1 MPMDA
6 REPKRKPE
14 TSRRIEALSLGQLSP
29 LLATIDELLSL
40 LTWTHP
46 AGHRAPILLLLIHA
60 AFSLLIRPP
69 TGFVDLLLLPLA
81 SAALL
86 ALKHH
91 RRLRLLPPHIRRLAG
106 LDLANRIA
114 LGFLNLALYLSIS
127 SRSLFSVLNTHPRS
141 SLLSFFFLFY
151 LIPFFLFPHL
161 PASPSSF
168 LLPLLLSW
176 NSPPL
181 RWLRKLVSSSAWY
194 RSYGSLDHLD
204 RFKTGNRPIKSRCSY
219 SKTTIEEQQ
228 QQAHLQEQGQEQ
240 EQNPEHPTST
250 TTSPSGTATARPEK
264 RMLIIR
270 IKLLIIEN
278 QRWDQDHGWS
288 SELTREDTRLVGG
301 QWTDM
306 YGQEVCK
313 PKDIKLPPPP
323 PRSEQ
328 DRWASIEG
336 EGGWRW
342 DDREWSVVRPDHPRH
357 HDHLSSA
364 PLFLRLAFGPLLSSA
379 HPAWSVD
386 QHGWTYGDHSWTAF
400 SDSPRFNSF
409 VRKRKW
415 TRVVALTA
423 PLCA

>member
-6 REPKRKPE
+6 REPTRKPK
-14 TSRRIEALSLGQLSP
+14 TSRRIEALSLGQLP
-29 LLATIDELLSL
+29 ALLATIDELLSL

-60 AFSLLIRPP
+60 ASSLLICPP

-86 ALKHH
+86 TLKHH

-114 LGFLNLALYLSIS
+114 LCSLNLALYLSIS
-127 SRSLFSVLNTHPRS
+127 SRSLFSFLNTHPRS

-204 RFKTGNRPIKSRCSY
+204 PSKTGNRPIKSRCSY

-228 QQAHLQEQGQEQ
+228 QQQAHLQEQGQEQ
-240 EQNPEHPTST
+240 EQNQEHQTST
-250 TTSPSGTATARPEK
+250 ITSPSGTTTARPEK

-270 IKLLIIEN
+270 IELMIIEN
-278 QRWDQDHGWS
+278 QRWDQEHG
-288 SELTREDTRLVGG
+288 
-301 QWTDM
+301 
-306 YGQEVCK
+306 
-313 PKDIKLPPPP
+313 
-323 PRSEQ
+323 
-328 DRWASIEG
+328 
-336 EGGWRW
+336 
-342 DDREWSVVRPDHPRH
+342 VRPSPKKKQTPCEKKGAD
-357 HDHLSSA
+357 
-364 PLFLRLAFGPLLSSA
+364 
-379 HPAWSVD
+379 
-386 QHGWTYGDHSWTAF
+386 
-400 SDSPRFNSF
+400 SD
-409 VRKRKW
+409 
-415 TRVVALTA
+415 
-423 PLCA
+423 